1 MSEVEDLVTGFMHYL
16 DPPTFFRC
24 PHEPDPEA
32 ADIGLVGI
40 PYSGGQP
47 VERTQYLAPRIV
59 RSISMQYAGRSHRQH
74 KVNPWELARVNDL
87 GDVPMPGLLD
97 PAKAA
102 DDIQRY
108 YAALGAAGTRPCTV
122 GGDHSVTGPI
132 LRGLGGEGSR
142 FEPPFGLVHFDAHVD
157 TYGGDLYGATV
168 HTGNGLTL
176 ALEEG
181 LIDPKRSV
189 QIGINGHMPDP
200 GMDDAS
206 HAAGMRVIEMD
217 EVEQIGVNGVV
228 EETRARIGD
237 QPAYL
242 TFDLDGLDLPFAPAV
257 AGMEP
262 GGLTMRE
269 ALGIIRGLRGCE
281 FIGAD
286 VVEYAAH
293 KDGPGYVT
301 GVNTAGLLFEMVSLI
316 AIGPEPA
323 RG

>member
-1 MSEVEDLVTGFMHYL
+1 MHYL
-16 DPPTFFRC
+16 DPATFFRC
-24 PHEPDPEA
+24 QHEPDPAA

-59 RSISMQYAGRSHRQH
+59 RGISMQFAGRSHRQR

-108 YAALGAAGTRPCTV
+108 YAALGAAGTRPCSSAAITRSPV
-122 GGDHSVTGPI
+122 RSCAGSGTK
-132 LRGLGGEGSR
+132 GSR

-181 LIDPKRSV
+181 LIDPQRSV
-189 QIGINGHMPDP
+189 QIGINGHMPTP
-200 GMDDAS
+200 
-206 HAAGMRVIEMD
+206 EWT
-217 EVEQIGVNGVV
+217 
-228 EETRARIGD
+228 TRATP
-237 QPAYL
+237 PAC
-242 TFDLDGLDLPFAPAV
+242 A
-257 AGMEP
+257 
-262 GGLTMRE
+262 
-269 ALGIIRGLRGCE
+269 
-281 FIGAD
+281 
-286 VVEYAAH
+286 
-293 KDGPGYVT
+293 
-301 GVNTAGLLFEMVSLI
+301 
-316 AIGPEPA
+316 
-323 RG
+323 